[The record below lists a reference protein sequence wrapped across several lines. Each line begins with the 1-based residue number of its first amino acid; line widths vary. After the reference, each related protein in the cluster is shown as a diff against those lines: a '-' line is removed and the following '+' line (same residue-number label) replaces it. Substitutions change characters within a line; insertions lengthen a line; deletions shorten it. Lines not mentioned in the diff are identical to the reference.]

1 MTKKNIDE
9 VMRLTQECL
18 TRYWQLDIDYI
29 INLCDDDV
37 VWIGALQ
44 SEFTMGK
51 DAFIE
56 DLTAV
61 KKELKPCH
69 LVSQEYVVAQNA
81 GTACT
86 IAGRYLVTTDETV
99 EYFLQAQQRC
109 TFTWEMVEG
118 DLKIKQLHV
127 SNPIGE
133 LKVKKGEKFV
143 NTIGEMAQRYLMNH
157 IHALEDTRQ
166 LTVIDEKDVVHFL
179 HNEDIVYAA
188 AEGRNCRIYTVD
200 GSEICGRLNMTEFQ
214 QICGKELV
222 PVHRSYVINRNYISL
237 IQRYEVVML
246 DGSKIP
252 IPVKKYKEI
261 KDCLTE
267 MHGVKT
273 EK

>member
-29 INLCDDDV
+29 ISLCDEDV

-99 EYFLQAQQRC
+99 EYFLQASR
-109 TFTWEMVEG
+109 G
-118 DLKIKQLHV
+118 
-127 SNPIGE
+127 
-133 LKVKKGEKFV
+133 
-143 NTIGEMAQRYLMNH
+143 
-157 IHALEDTRQ
+157 
-166 LTVIDEKDVVHFL
+166 VHL
-179 HNEDIVYAA
+179 P
-188 AEGRNCRIYTVD
+188 
-200 GSEICGRLNMTEFQ
+200 
-214 QICGKELV
+214 GKWW
-222 PVHRSYVINRNYISL
+222 
-237 IQRYEVVML
+237 
-246 DGSKIP
+246 
-252 IPVKKYKEI
+252 KE
-261 KDCLTE
+261 T
-267 MHGVKT
+267 
-273 EK
+273 

>member
-9 VMRLTQECL
+9 VIRLTQECL

-29 INLCDDDV
+29 ISLCDEDV

-99 EYFLQAQQRC
+99 EYFLQAAEVYIYLGNGGRRPKDQAASC
-109 TFTWEMVEG
+109 VEP
-118 DLKIKQLHV
+118 HWRTR
-127 SNPIGE
+127 S
-133 LKVKKGEKFV
+133 KK
-143 NTIGEMAQRYLMNH
+143 R
-157 IHALEDTRQ
+157 
-166 LTVIDEKDVVHFL
+166 
-179 HNEDIVYAA
+179 
-188 AEGRNCRIYTVD
+188 
-200 GSEICGRLNMTEFQ
+200 
-214 QICGKELV
+214 
-222 PVHRSYVINRNYISL
+222 
-237 IQRYEVVML
+237 
-246 DGSKIP
+246 
-252 IPVKKYKEI
+252 
-261 KDCLTE
+261 
-267 MHGVKT
+267 
-273 EK
+273 

>member
-29 INLCDDDV
+29 ISLCDEDV

-143 NTIGEMAQRYLMNH
+143 NTVRGNGAEVSDEPYSCAGGHQKNKPT
-157 IHALEDTRQ
+157 A
-166 LTVIDEKDVVHFL
+166 IDESDAVHSL
-179 HNEDIVYAA
+179 HDEDIVYAA
-188 AEGRNCRIYTVD
+188 AEGRNCQDLTTVD
-200 GSEICGRLNMTEFQ
+200 GSEILRQ
-214 QICGKELV
+214 A
-222 PVHRSYVINRNYISL
+222 
-237 IQRYEVVML
+237 
-246 DGSKIP
+246 
-252 IPVKKYKEI
+252 
-261 KDCLTE
+261 
-267 MHGVKT
+267 
-273 EK
+273 